1 MLNDTNPGQISEIEA
16 SSRPQRDNKLAW
28 LAAVTSALTL
38 ALVGLGSTVRVTN
51 SGMGCPSWPL
61 CYDQLGPIYH
71 LHPIL
76 EESHRYLASIVSVLV
91 IATYLLA
98 RRSKDSIATKKP
110 ALLSLGLVI
119 LQVLLG
125 GLTVL
130 AKNAPWTVTVH
141 LIVGLIFL
149 SVTVITAVV
158 AFSGK
163 AEYPLSSLSKKW
175 GAAALASTLILLL
188 SGSIVVAAGAGAACP
203 TWPVCFD
210 PGPTRL
216 IYVALAHRFF
226 ATVAAASIIVLVAHG
241 WSAGSK
247 IWRAW
252 SVVLLLLLAGVAS
265 LGAASALTKSSP
277 FWADIHLIAAGTL
290 WVVLT
295 AEVTAAREKPK
306 STHGQPG

>member
-1 MLNDTNPGQISEIEA
+1 MLNDTTTGLTSGPESN
-16 SSRPQRDNKLAW
+16 SRTKRDSKLAW
-28 LAAVTSALTL
+28 LSAATAALTL

-61 CYDQLGPIYH
+61 CYDQLGPIYR
-71 LHPIL
+71 LHPIR

-98 RRSKDSIATKKP
+98 RRSKDSLATKKP
-110 ALLSLGLVI
+110 ALVSLALVI
-119 LQVLLG
+119 IQVFLG

-130 AKNAPWTVTVH
+130 AKNAPWTVTLH
-141 LIVGLIFL
+141 LMVGLIFL
-149 SVTVITAVV
+149 SVTVVTAVI
-158 AFSGK
+158 AFSGR
-163 AEYPLSSLSKKW
+163 AEYPLSPLSKRW
-175 GAAALASTLILLL
+175 GMIAIGSTLVLLL

-216 IYVALAHRFF
+216 VYVALAHRFF
-226 ATVAAASIIVLVAHG
+226 AAVAAASIIVLVAHG
-241 WSAGSK
+241 WSAGTK
-247 IWRAW
+247 LWRTW
-252 SVVLLLLLAGVAS
+252 SVVLLVLLAGVAS

-277 FWADIHLIAAGTL
+277 FWADIHLVAAGTL

-295 AEVTAAREKPK
+295 IVVVSAKEQSREEALR
-306 STHGQPG
+306 S

>member
-1 MLNDTNPGQISEIEA
+1 MLNDTTTGLTSGPESN
-16 SSRPQRDNKLAW
+16 SRTKRDSKLAW
-28 LAAVTSALTL
+28 LSAATAALTL

-61 CYDQLGPIYH
+61 CYDQLGPIYR

-98 RRSKDSIATKKP
+98 RRSKDSLATKKP
-110 ALLSLGLVI
+110 ALVSLALVI
-119 LQVLLG
+119 IQVFLG

-130 AKNAPWTVTVH
+130 AKNAPWTVTLH
-141 LIVGLIFL
+141 LMVGLIFL
-149 SVTVITAVV
+149 SVTVVTAVI
-158 AFSGK
+158 AFSGR
-163 AEYPLSSLSKKW
+163 AEYPLSPLSKRW
-175 GAAALASTLILLL
+175 GMIAIGSTLVLLL

-216 IYVALAHRFF
+216 VYVALAHRFF
-226 ATVAAASIIVLVAHG
+226 AAVAAASIIVLVAHG
-241 WSAGSK
+241 WSAGTK
-247 IWRAW
+247 LWRTW
-252 SVVLLLLLAGVAS
+252 SVVLLVLLAGVAS

-277 FWADIHLIAAGTL
+277 FWADIHLVAAGTL

-295 AEVTAAREKPK
+295 IVVVSAKEQSREEALR
-306 STHGQPG
+306 S

>member
-1 MLNDTNPGQISEIEA
+1 MLNDTTPGLTSDLES
-16 SSRPQRDNKLAW
+16 SSRPKRDNRLAW
-28 LAAVTSALTL
+28 LSAATAALTL

-91 IATYLLA
+91 LATYLLA
-98 RRSKDSIATKKP
+98 RRSKTSMATKKP
-110 ALLSLGLVI
+110 ALVSLALVI
-119 LQVLLG
+119 LQVFLG

-130 AKNAPWTVTVH
+130 AKNAPWTVTLH

-149 SVTVITAVV
+149 SVTVVTAVI

-163 AEYPLSSLSKKW
+163 AEYPLSPLSKRW
-175 GAAALASTLILLL
+175 GIIALGSTLVLLL
-188 SGSIVVAAGAGAACP
+188 SGSIVVASGAGAACP

-216 IYVALAHRFF
+216 VYVALVHRFF

-241 WSAGSK
+241 WSAGTK
-247 IWRAW
+247 IWRSW
-252 SVVLLLLLAGVAS
+252 SVVLLVLLAGVAS
-265 LGAASALTKSSP
+265 LGAASALTKSSA
-277 FWADIHLIAAGTL
+277 FWADLHLIAAGTL

-295 AEVTAAREKPK
+295 IVVVAAKETLKK
-306 STHGQPG
+306 DTLQS